1 MSIKKILEVAAR
13 FEKFAKNEL
22 APDTMDIRNVL
33 MQQLGLTQDQVEVDT
48 HYKGLSLTEGP
59 SQQYFIVRIPY
70 DFKNKVKAVETF
82 LKQKYPGWEFWVSH
96 SMG

>member
-13 FEKFAKNEL
+13 FEKSAQSEL

-33 MQQLGLTQDQVEVDT
+33 MRQLGLTQDQVEVDT
-48 HYKGLSLTEGP
+48 HYKSLSLTEGP

-70 DFKNKVKAVETF
+70 DFKDRVEAVKAF
-82 LKQKYPGWEFWVSH
+82 LEQKYPGWEFWVSH